1 MTTTTVGG
9 PHQSSLLDA
18 DDKQPDAV
26 AATKVSTLLKQVVTG
41 KQTLPRRVLIY
52 GIHGVG
58 KSTFAAASDAPIVIQ
73 TEDGLADIDVP
84 RFPLAT
90 DLGQG
95 MAAIKELYT
104 TEHDFR
110 TVVIDSLD
118 WLELLIWSDVC
129 RAENVPSIEK
139 IGYAKGYIFALDRW
153 RKLLDG
159 MSALRNKR
167 GMGIVLIAHSR
178 IERFE
183 DPTTD
188 TYDRYV
194 PRLHKHAS
202 AIVQEYCDEVF
213 FATYKIHTRQTDA
226 GFNRTRT
233 QAIGTGQR
241 VLRTSER
248 PPHLAKN
255 RLNMPDEIE
264 LSWPAYASFFESR
277 GDS

>member
-26 AATKVSTLLKQVVTG
+26 AATKVSTLLEQVVTG
-41 KQTLPRRVLIY
+41 KQTLPRRTC
-52 GIHGVG
+52 IHGKYGVG
-58 KSTFAAASDAPIVIQ
+58 KSTFAAASNSPIFIQ

-90 DLGQG
+90 DLGQV
-95 MAAIKELYT
+95 MAAVKELYT
-104 TEHDFR
+104 AEHDYR
-110 TVVIDSLD
+110 TVVIDSID
-118 WLELLIWSDVC
+118 WLERLIWSDVC
-129 RAENVPSIEK
+129 RAESVQSIEK
-139 IGYAKGYIFALDRW
+139 IGYGKGYTYALDRFW
-153 RKLLDG
+153 TLLDG
-159 MSALRNKR
+159 LSALRNKR

-188 TYDRYV
+188 AYDRYV

-213 FATYKIHTRQTDA
+213 FATYKIHTRQTDTR
-226 GFNRTRT
+226 FNRTRT

-248 PPHLAKN
+248 PSHLAKN